1 MTPNAAPEPPSI
13 EPRQQPDS
21 SGPAE
26 MPLYLWLVALYF
38 FAFGLQF
45 ALYPS
50 LVAFILK
57 ASPQEVGWAQMAISA
72 PMAVFLIWGGV
83 LADRVRAGPALAI
96 LQLCFALPAFALA
109 AALAAGVVTYSL
121 AILYA
126 LCMGTA
132 AAFMLPIRDAALN
145 GVVARD
151 AARGKAITIGG
162 AASAVTAV
170 QIGSQ
175 ILGILAAQNAGE
187 TPAPYFALLGVSV
200 MLAAGVAL
208 RLKAPPPPAAGKSLS
223 SALEDIKEGFAYAF
237 KSPVMGPMLW
247 SAAYMGVFVIGS
259 FQVLFPIIIRDAYGG
274 SPAQQAELLA
284 VLFAI
289 FWCASFVSAALLSRL
304 RPLERPGL
312 ALIVSHLIGG
322 VALVSFAVDKPFWM
336 FGAIVAGWGL
346 ASGVAISMSRTIT
359 QSAASPAFLGRV
371 LAIYSLGFFGGA
383 PIGSAITG
391 IAADVWGPRAAALI
405 PGFGIIVAALLLAVF
420 SPIWRIDARARA
432 PD

>member
-1 MTPNAAPEPPSI
+1 
-13 EPRQQPDS
+13 
-21 SGPAE
+21 

-50 LVAFILK
+50 LVAFILQ
-57 ASPQEVGWAQMAISA
+57 AGPQEIGWAQMAISA

-83 LADRVRAGPALAI
+83 LADRVRAGPALAV
-96 LQLCFALPAFALA
+96 LQICFALPAFGLA
-109 AALAAGVVTYSL
+109 AALAAGVASYSL

-132 AAFMLPIRDAALN
+132 AAFMLPVRDAALN

-151 AARGKAITIGG
+151 VARGKTITIGA

-175 ILGILAAQNAGE
+175 ILGILAAQNAGAA
-187 TPAPYFALLGVSV
+187 PAPYFALLGVSV
-200 MLAAGVAL
+200 LLAAGVAL
-208 RLKAPPPPAAGKSLS
+208 RLKAPPPPAAGKSFA
-223 SALEDIKEGFAYAF
+223 SAISDIKEGFAYAF

-247 SAAYMGVFVIGS
+247 SAGYMGLFVIGS
-259 FQVLFPIIIRDAYGG
+259 FQVLFPIIIREAYGG
-274 SPAQQAELLA
+274 TPAQQSELLA

-289 FWCASFVSAALLSRL
+289 FWGASFVSAAFLSRL
-304 RPLERPGL
+304 PPLERPGL

-322 VALVSFAVDKPFWM
+322 AALVSFAVDKPFWM
-336 FGAIVAGWGL
+336 FGVIVAGWGL

-405 PGFGIIVAALLLAVF
+405 PGLGIIIAALLLAVF

-432 PD
+432 PE